1 MKYTIN
7 QLYEDL
13 HQKVFDV
20 YNVFIGFFGEE
31 NVDLQLSDTE
41 QNIKNGLVLSIITNL
56 NKPLECTE
64 EDYNKEFEIT
74 EDALERIK
82 SDLSEKKVNIYVWWK
97 KVTVTNEYNKS
108 IDIQD
113 LYAKIELQLDGRIPF
128 ENRGFLL
135 NRATYSSEQFCSGYM
150 HSHINIIPKD
160 HFEIFQ
166 LPCLGRGP
174 INGTITTLKSEYD
187 ETTWMLFCQELSLYV
202 TVESIS
208 GGPYHRLESVRGSM
222 QQLFSYKYCFQGTNL
237 YQFNHFFTHS
247 IFKDFI
253 KYYIEYGHLTLS
265 FNRGKFT
272 YGMPYFNYII
282 DISNAFIDF
291 YNKYLYNEKGI
302 TKDNLYGKFL
312 HEVFIINNK
321 FYRSGSSIDSYS
333 INSYKG
339 KYVLTF
345 KGKDIY
351 TKIFDPVSRDNIH
364 YTTIIDPDCAMYILK
379 HILKIINF
387 RYKNEHNEAT
397 RNIENPASAYQ
408 RVCYI

>member
-74 EDALERIK
+74 EDALEKIK

-202 TVESIS
+202 TVESIN
-208 GGPYHRLESVRGSM
+208 GGPYHRLESVRGST
-222 QQLFSYKYCFQGTNL
+222 QQLFSYKYCFQNANL

-272 YGMPYFNYII
+272 YGMPYFNYMI

-302 TKDNLYGKFL
+302 TKYNLYGKFL

-321 FYRSGSSIDSYS
+321 FYRSGSSIDSHS
-333 INSYKG
+333 INRYKG

-351 TKIFDPVSRDNIH
+351 TKIFDPVSRDDIH

>member
-7 QLYEDL
+7 QLYKDL

-74 EDALERIK
+74 EDALEKIK

-202 TVESIS
+202 TVESIN
-208 GGPYHRLESVRGSM
+208 GGPYHRLESVRGST
-222 QQLFSYKYCFQGTNL
+222 QQLFSYKYCFQCDNL
-237 YQFNHFFTHS
+237 YQFNRFFTHS

-272 YGMPYFNYII
+272 YGMPYFNYMI

-302 TKDNLYGKFL
+302 TKYNLYGKFL

-321 FYRSGSSIDSYS
+321 FYRSGSSIDSHS
-333 INSYKG
+333 INRYNG

-351 TKIFDPVSRDNIH
+351 TKIFDPVSRDDIH

>member
-13 HQKVFDV
+13 HQKVFYV

-31 NVDLQLSDTE
+31 NVDLQLPYTKDIFRKELKSILTEDLTNSNVNDDTE
-41 QNIKNGLVLSIITNL
+41 I
-56 NKPLECTE
+56 
-64 EDYNKEFEIT
+64 EIT
-74 EDALERIK
+74 DAKLRKIHRYY
-82 SDLSEKKVNIYVWWK
+82 DDRRAVIYVWWK
-97 KVTVTNEYNKS
+97 KVTVTNEYDKS

-166 LPCLGRGP
+166 PPCLGRGP

-208 GGPYHRLESVRGSM
+208 GGPYRRLESVRGSM

-272 YGMPYFNYII
+272 YGCLILII
-282 DISNAFIDF
+282 
-291 YNKYLYNEKGI
+291 
-302 TKDNLYGKFL
+302 
-312 HEVFIINNK
+312 
-321 FYRSGSSIDSYS
+321 
-333 INSYKG
+333 
-339 KYVLTF
+339 
-345 KGKDIY
+345 
-351 TKIFDPVSRDNIH
+351 
-364 YTTIIDPDCAMYILK
+364 
-379 HILKIINF
+379 
-387 RYKNEHNEAT
+387 
-397 RNIENPASAYQ
+397 
-408 RVCYI
+408 